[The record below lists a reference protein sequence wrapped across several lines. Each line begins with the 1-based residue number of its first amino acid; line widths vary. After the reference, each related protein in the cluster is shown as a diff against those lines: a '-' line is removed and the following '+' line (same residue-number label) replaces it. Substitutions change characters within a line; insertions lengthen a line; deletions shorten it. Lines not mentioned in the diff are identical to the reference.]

1 MFGRNSDQNTTNTLK
16 LHRFSNDPTI
26 SDEFGIWE
34 SGFWKVT
41 LIWFY
46 FISLE
51 SDPCLVC
58 NNPEVPYSSLKLSTL
73 KVDTK
78 YTTTTQ
84 IVKLS
89 GSHSI
94 SKISLRYVFS
104 PNSLLISFCRI
115 FCVSYETGRLW
126 IRLHYSGD
134 LKTGH
139 SKSAHIQ
146 NPDILK
152 VGFRMPFENRTKKCP
167 VFERHS
173 ETSPFHN
180 QTALDHSKTGHTWF
194 SDPHLFQKDCPVL

>member
-1 MFGRNSDQNTTNTLK
+1 MFGRNSNQNTTNTLK
-16 LHRFSNDPTI
+16 LDRFSNDPTI
-26 SDEFGIWE
+26 SDKFGIWE
-34 SGFWKVT
+34 SGFWIVT
-41 LIWFY
+41 VIWFY
-46 FISLE
+46 FSSLE

-104 PNSLLISFCRI
+104 PISLLISFCRK
-115 FCVSYETGRLW
+115 FCVSCETGRLW
-126 IRLHYSGD
+126 MRLEKFTQVAIRKRD
-134 LKTGH
+134 
-139 SKSAHIQ
+139 IR

-152 VGFRMPFENRTKKCP
+152 VRFWMPFENRMKECP
-167 VFERHS
+167 FFERH
-173 ETSPFHN
+173 
-180 QTALDHSKTGHTWF
+180 W
-194 SDPHLFQKDCPVL
+194 